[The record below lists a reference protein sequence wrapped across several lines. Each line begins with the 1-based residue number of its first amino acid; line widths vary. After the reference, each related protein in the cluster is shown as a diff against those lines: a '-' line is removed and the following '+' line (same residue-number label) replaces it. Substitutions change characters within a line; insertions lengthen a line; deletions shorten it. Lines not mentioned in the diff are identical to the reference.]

1 MRIALQHT
9 SDIGIR
15 AGRILL
21 AEPELQVLG
30 LLGRRVEEPDPR
42 IRSTETV
49 DGYDVVMTDSAEYRP
64 IVDRAANA
72 GIHCVIWVDG
82 SDQDAVEDLED
93 LEGFAS
99 TTLLVGSNLANGLA
113 LSLADSEAATLPGAT
128 TDLIAWTEPG
138 KPLRSGEPIAFPD
151 PVGARWGHVRSDDG
165 TTRRVAVPVDGDWAA
180 TLARI
185 SDDTT
190 TRIVGVSDHAQHLE
204 AISFAAG
211 AMAVVSGAYDPGIAR
226 PSESAADYLFAAL
239 GVGLDV
245 ASFSA
250 DTPGL

>member
-9 SDIGIR
+9 TDIGVR

-30 LLGRRVEEPDPR
+30 LLDRRVEEPDPR
-42 IRSTETV
+42 IRSTETI
-49 DGYDVVMTDSAEYRP
+49 DGYDAVMTDSTEYRP

-72 GIHCVIWVDG
+72 GIHCVVWVDG
-82 SDQDAVEDLED
+82 NDPAALEDLED
-93 LEGFAS
+93 LEGFEA
-99 TTLLVGSNLANGLA
+99 TTLLMGSNLAGGLA
-113 LSLADSEAATLPGAT
+113 PSLADHEAATLPGGT

-138 KPLRSGEPIAFPD
+138 KPLRSGEAIAFPD

-165 TTRRVAVPVDGDWAA
+165 TTRRVAVPVDGEWAA
-180 TLARI
+180 TLARV
-185 SDDTT
+185 SDDAT

-211 AMAVVSGAYDPGIAR
+211 ARAVVGGAYDPGIAR
-226 PSESAADYLFAAL
+226 PSECAADYLFAAL

-250 DTPGL
+250 DTPRT

>member
-1 MRIALQHT
+1 MRIALQNT

-30 LLGRRVEEPDPR
+30 LLDRRVEEPDPR
-42 IRSTETV
+42 IRATETV
-49 DGYDVVMTDSAEYRP
+49 DGYAVVMTDSTEYRP
-64 IVDRAANA
+64 IVERAAEA

-82 SDQDAVEDLED
+82 DDPDNLDYLED
-93 LEGFAS
+93 LEGFEG
-99 TTLLVGSNLANGLA
+99 TTLLLGSNLANGLA
-113 LSLADSEAATLPGAT
+113 PSLADHEAATLPGAT

-138 KPLRSGEPIAFPD
+138 KPLRSGEAIAFPD
-151 PVGARWGHVRSDDG
+151 PVGARWGHVRSDNG
-165 TTRRVAVPVDGDWAA
+165 TTRRVAVPVEGDWAA
-180 TLARI
+180 TLARV

-211 AMAVVSGAYDPGIAR
+211 AMAVASGAYDPGIAR
-226 PSESAADYLFAAL
+226 PSDAAADYLFAAL

-250 DTPGL
+250 DTPRI

>member
-9 SDIGIR
+9 SDIGVR

-30 LLGRRVEEPDPR
+30 LLDRRVEEPDPR
-42 IRSTETV
+42 IRSTETI

-82 SDQDAVEDLED
+82 NDQDPLED
-93 LEGFAS
+93 LEGFAG

-113 LSLADSEAATLPGAT
+113 LSLADSETATLPGAT

-138 KPLRSGEPIAFPD
+138 KPLRSGEAIAFPD

-190 TRIVGVSDHAQHLE
+190 MRIVGVSDHAQHLE
-204 AISFAAG
+204 AIAFAAG
-211 AMAVVSGAYDPGIAR
+211 AMAVVGGAYDPGIAR
-226 PSESAADYLFAAL
+226 PSDAAADYLFAAL

-250 DTPGL
+250 DTPGP